1 MGLLLEKGSDSAKR
15 CSTGQMYSAISNDP
29 EQTAQP
35 ALTPTLRTKLN
46 REVGEVG
53 GAISKK
59 LFANSMKQTV
69 IISIY
74 MFSGSVALVI

>member
-1 MGLLLEKGSDSAKR
+1 MCLLLEEGSDSAKR
-15 CSTGQMYSAISNDP
+15 CSTGQIYSAISNDP

-35 ALTPTLRTKLN
+35 ALTPTQFQILRTKLN
-46 REVGEVG
+46 KEVGEVG

-59 LFANSMKQTV
+59 LFANSVKQTV

-74 MFSGSVALVI
+74 CFQVL

>member
-1 MGLLLEKGSDSAKR
+1 MCLLLEEGSDSAKR

-46 REVGEVG
+46 REVG